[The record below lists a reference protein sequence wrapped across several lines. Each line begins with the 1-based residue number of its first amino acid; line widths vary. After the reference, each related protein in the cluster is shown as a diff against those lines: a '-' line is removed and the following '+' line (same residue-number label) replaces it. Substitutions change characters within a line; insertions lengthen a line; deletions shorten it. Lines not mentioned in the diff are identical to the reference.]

1 MPDARL
7 APRALPGLH
16 VPADERGDH
25 QHAGV
30 STVPHLTVQALLVKV
45 AHVDPELTQA
55 LGALGQRMD
64 GLEQRMDGLEQ
75 RMDGLEQR
83 MDGLEQRMDGLEHR
97 LTGEIQASEARMRE
111 LIRSSADET
120 QRYTAVLIEG
130 LRADFRIATEGLTPV
145 TRRVDVLEQ
154 HHEQTQQRVDVL
166 ETRVSVL
173 ERAAKTRRPRRR

>member
-55 LGALGQRMD
+55 LGALG
-64 GLEQRMDGLEQ
+64 
-75 RMDGLEQR
+75 QR